1 MQLSF
6 TQKKHIRKN
15 FGKLVEGLSIP
26 NLIEVQK
33 NSYTEFLKSKSLND
47 QLNDFSKGIDK
58 VFKSIFPIEDGN
70 DKSTLEYISY
80 KLDKPKFDVIE
91 CKQRSLSY
99 CAALKA
105 NLRLVVYD
113 IDPENNTKQIL
124 SAKEQ
129 EVFIGDLP
137 LMTPSATFITNG
149 VERVVVNQMH
159 RSPGVFFDHDK
170 GKTHASG
177 KLLFN
182 CRIIPGRG
190 SWLDFEFD
198 PKDILYFR
206 IDRKKKLP
214 ITTILFALGLSKS
227 KIIETFYT
235 TDKYLY
241 NHETKSWTTDFNL
254 ENYKRPQKLSYDL
267 IDAKTNKKVLGIG
280 EKLNIVVAKKLK
292 EKGLSSISVPNDQ
305 IVGRYIAND
314 IKDKS
319 GELLIGAGFD
329 ITEEQLAQII
339 ELGEKS
345 LDIVNIDPI
354 NKGPYILETLKID
367 KNVNKSEA
375 LNDIYKILRPGE
387 APTVEIAEQIFNN
400 LYFTKERY
408 DLSEVGRV
416 KLNSK
421 LNLDT
426 SPKKTILETTDIV
439 AIIKF
444 MLNLRDGRGDVDDID
459 HLGNRRVRSVGELV
473 ENQFRIGLLRMERT
487 VKEKMSTFLE
497 IESAMP
503 QDLINAKPILGPSG
517 VSIGHILP

>member
-33 NSYTEFLKSKSLND
+33 NSYNEFLESKSLKD
-47 QLNDFSKGIDK
+47 QLNDLSKGIDK

-80 KLDKPKFDVIE
+80 KLEKPKFDVIE

-99 CAALKA
+99 SAALKA

-113 IDPENNTKQIL
+113 IDVENNTKQIM

-214 ITTILFALGLSKS
+214 ITTFLYALGFSKS
-227 KIIETFYT
+227 KIIETFYST
-235 TDKYLY
+235 SKYFY
-241 NHETKSWTTDFNL
+241 NRENKNWTTEFNL
-254 ENYKRPQKLSYDL
+254 DNYKRPQKLSYDL
-267 IDAKTNKKVLGIG
+267 IDAQNNKKILGKG
-280 EKLNIVVAKKLK
+280 EKLNIVIAKKLK
-292 EKGLSSISVPNDQ
+292 EKGLNKLLINNEQ
-305 IVGRYIAND
+305 IIGKYVGKD
-314 IKDKS
+314 VKDKN
-319 GELLIGAGFD
+319 GEILVGAGFD
-329 ITEEQLAQII
+329 LTEEQLEKILAQ
-339 ELGEKS
+339 GEKN
-345 LDIVNIDPI
+345 LNFVNIDPI
-354 NKGPYILETLKID
+354 NKGPYILESLKID
-367 KNVNKSEA
+367 KNTNKTEA
-375 LNDIYKILRPGE
+375 LSDIYKVLRPGE
-387 APTVEIAEQIFNN
+387 APSVDIAEEIFNN
-400 LYFTKERY
+400 LYLR
-408 DLSEVGRV
+408 
-416 KLNSK
+416 
-421 LNLDT
+421 
-426 SPKKTILETTDIV
+426 KKDMICQ
-439 AIIKF
+439 K
-444 MLNLRDGRGDVDDID
+444 
-459 HLGNRRVRSVGELV
+459 LV
-473 ENQFRIGLLRMERT
+473 E
-487 VKEKMSTFLE
+487 
-497 IESAMP
+497 
-503 QDLINAKPILGPSG
+503 
-517 VSIGHILP
+517 

>member
-33 NSYTEFLKSKSLND
+33 NSYNEFLESKSLNE
-47 QLNDFSKGIDK
+47 QLSDLSKGIDK

-80 KLDKPKFDVIE
+80 KLERPKFDVIE

-99 CAALKA
+99 SAALKA

-113 IDPENNTKQIL
+113 IDTENNTKQIL

-214 ITTILFALGLSKS
+214 ITTILFALGYTRE
-227 KIIETFYT
+227 KIIQSFYST
-235 TDKYLY
+235 NEYFY
-241 NHETKSWTTDFNL
+241 NEENKSWTTEFVP
-254 ENYKRPQKLSYDL
+254 ENFKRPIKLSYDL
-267 IDAKTNKKVLGIG
+267 IDSNNKKKILSKG
-280 EKLNIVVAKKLK
+280 EKLNFVIAQKLK
-292 EKGLSSISVPNDQ
+292 EKGLKSVLISNEE
-305 IVGRYIAND
+305 IIGKYLAKE
-314 IKDKS
+314 IKKKM
-319 GELLIGAGFD
+319 
-329 ITEEQLAQII
+329 
-339 ELGEKS
+339 EK
-345 LDIVNIDPI
+345 
-354 NKGPYILETLKID
+354 
-367 KNVNKSEA
+367 
-375 LNDIYKILRPGE
+375 
-387 APTVEIAEQIFNN
+387 
-400 LYFTKERY
+400 
-408 DLSEVGRV
+408 
-416 KLNSK
+416 
-421 LNLDT
+421 
-426 SPKKTILETTDIV
+426 
-439 AIIKF
+439 
-444 MLNLRDGRGDVDDID
+444 
-459 HLGNRRVRSVGELV
+459 H
-473 ENQFRIGLLRMERT
+473 
-487 VKEKMSTFLE
+487 
-497 IESAMP
+497 
-503 QDLINAKPILGPSG
+503 
-517 VSIGHILP
+517 

>member
-33 NSYTEFLKSKSLND
+33 NSYNEFLESKSLNE
-47 QLNDFSKGIDK
+47 QLSDLSKGIDK

-80 KLDKPKFDVIE
+80 KLEKPKFDVIE

-99 CAALKA
+99 SAALKA

-113 IDPENNTKQIL
+113 IDAENNTKQIL

-214 ITTILFALGLSKS
+214 ITTFLFALGYSKD
-227 KIIETFYT
+227 KIIETFYST
-235 TDKYLY
+235 NKYTY
-241 NHETKSWTTDFNL
+241 NKETKSWITDFNL
-254 ENYKRPQKLSYDL
+254 DNYKRPLKLSYDL
-267 IDAKTNKKVLGIG
+267 IDAKNNKKVLGKG
-280 EKLNIVVAKKLK
+280 EKLNIIIAKKLK
-292 EKGLSSISVPNDQ
+292 EKGLNYIAIPNEQ
-305 IVGRYIAND
+305 IVGKYLGKD
-314 IKDKS
+314 IKDKN
-319 GELLIGAGFD
+319 GEILIGAGFD
-329 ITEEQLAQII
+329 ITEEQLDKIIAQDKN
-339 ELGEKS
+339 ELN
-345 LDIVNIDPI
+345 IVNIDPI
-354 NKGPYILETLKID
+354 NKGLYILESLKID
-367 KNVNKSEA
+367 KNTNKTDA
-375 LNDIYKILRPGE
+375 LNDIYKVLRPGE
-387 APTVEIAEQIFNN
+387 APSVDIAEQIFTN
-400 LYFTKERY
+400 LYFKKERY

-421 LNLDT
+421 LDLTT
-426 SPKKTILETTDIV
+426 SPKTILETTDIV

-444 MLNLRDGRGDVDDID
+444 MLDLRDGKGDVDDID

-473 ENQFRIGLLRMERT
+473 ENQFRIGLSKNGENCKRKNVNFFR
-487 VKEKMSTFLE
+487 
-497 IESAMP
+497 
-503 QDLINAKPILGPSG
+503 D
-517 VSIGHILP
+517 

>member
-33 NSYTEFLKSKSLND
+33 NSYNEFLKSKSLNE
-47 QLNDFSKGIDK
+47 QLSELSKGIDK

-80 KLDKPKFDVIE
+80 KLEKPKFDVIE

-99 CAALKA
+99 SAALKA

-113 IDPENNTKQIL
+113 IDTENNTKQIL

-198 PKDILYFR
+198 PKDILFFR

-214 ITTILFALGLSKS
+214 ISTILYALGFNKE
-227 KIIETFYT
+227 KIINTFYST
-235 TDKYLY
+235 SKFDY
-241 NHETKSWTTDFNL
+241 NKELKKWTTNFDP
-254 ENYKRPQKLSYDL
+254 ENYKRPIKLSFDL
-267 IDAKTNKKVLGIG
+267 IDASNNKKILSKG
-280 EKLNIVVAKKLK
+280 EKLNIVIAKKLG
-292 EKGLSSISVPNDQ
+292 EKGLKSISISNEEIIGKYLAKDVKDNN
-305 IVGRYIAND
+305 GD
-314 IKDKS
+314 I
-319 GELLIGAGFD
+319 LVGAGFD
-329 ITEEQLAQII
+329 LTEEQLQKII
-339 ELGEKS
+339 SKEENS
-345 LDIVNIDPI
+345 LLIVNIDPI

-367 KNVNKSEA
+367 KN
-375 LNDIYKILRPGE
+375 
-387 APTVEIAEQIFNN
+387 
-400 LYFTKERY
+400 
-408 DLSEVGRV
+408 
-416 KLNSK
+416 
-421 LNLDT
+421 
-426 SPKKTILETTDIV
+426 
-439 AIIKF
+439 
-444 MLNLRDGRGDVDDID
+444 
-459 HLGNRRVRSVGELV
+459 
-473 ENQFRIGLLRMERT
+473 
-487 VKEKMSTFLE
+487 
-497 IESAMP
+497 
-503 QDLINAKPILGPSG
+503 
-517 VSIGHILP
+517 